1 MSYMDLDIVKISHPQ
16 FCATPMSGINAKVLT
31 DPKQKQSTD
40 KTNKQKLKQNP
51 QALSFASVSP
61 NLAAM

>member
-51 QALSFASVSP
+51 QAL
-61 NLAAM
+61 